1 MLLYSEIFVTINVL
15 TIMFNDYVMC
25 ISGDTPK
32 TYTDKEKKERKETNV
47 EIAKSVLC
55 GMVYTISYLL
65 FSPYI
70 FPTLY
75 Y

>member
-1 MLLYSEIFVTINVL
+1 MLLYSEIPATLQKHIQ
-15 TIMFNDYVMC
+15 I
-25 ISGDTPK
+25 
-32 TYTDKEKKERKETNV
+32 KKRRKGKETNV

>member
-32 TYTDKEKKERKETNV
+32 TYTDKEKKERKKN
-47 EIAKSVLC
+47 
-55 GMVYTISYLL
+55 
-65 FSPYI
+65 
-70 FPTLY
+70 
-75 Y
+75 